1 MVALLFI
8 YYNMKRCSLITNCC
22 RVFLFFLLGGL
33 FSCSNTD
40 RANNGEELKE
50 IEIGKAIANREEVN
64 LSDYASSIEYLP
76 LENCSQA
83 LLSQID
89 YKSYPRPNG
98 SMVPYYLMATGMN
111 RDYDGFKKFLSS
123 NNLLLFF
130 YPNYDAYSQQVCHVF
145 DMNGKFV
152 KKIEYDPSD
161 ASLLGKYCNVC
172 CNYVDD
178 NKLYVVVNA
187 SDLKERNKKERKL
200 LIYDITAGNLL
211 NSLPFRGD
219 NFISVGSYGNFYKSV
234 NDNVS
239 YGHIVDAD
247 FQTSDQV
254 FISREKE
261 TKKSLENAK
270 NPRFAGV
277 PMKVYTR
284 SFVHKSGD
292 GLVVLRESSDTINKI
307 YFPDNKAVSKP
318 AYRVDFADTLSAV
331 MRGIK
336 LDIVNYAETE
346 SLIFMQI
353 AENKDYPFGK
363 ELRLDKE
370 FKKLH
375 YYQRP
380 TEDYNNQIY
389 SGKESVWH
397 IVYNKVSGAA
407 KSPEASNPLW
417 MGGMANDIDGGAP
430 FWPEIV
436 DGKKMFQVVKAVD
449 FIKLSEVYNSPKM
462 KEVASG
468 LTPDSNP
475 VVVVVTLK

>member
-1 MVALLFI
+1 MI
-8 YYNMKRCSLITNCC
+8 RRII
-22 RVFLFFLLGGL
+22 FLLLLTGLL
-33 FSCSNTD
+33 FSCSNAD
-40 RANNGEELKE
+40 GVQVAGQLKE
-50 IEIGKAIANREEVN
+50 IEVGKAIANRGEVN
-64 LSDYASSIEYLP
+64 LSDYASFIEYIP

-83 LLSQID
+83 QLSQID

-130 YPNYDAYSQQVCHVF
+130 YPNYDAYSKQVCHVF

-187 SDLKERNKKERKL
+187 SDLKERNKKESKL

-211 NSLPFRGD
+211 NSLPFTGD
-219 NFISVGSYGNFYKSV
+219 NFIRVDSSSNFYKTV

-254 FISREKE
+254 FIFREKE
-261 TKKSLENAK
+261 TKRSLENA
-270 NPRFAGV
+270 NNARFAGG

-436 DGKKMFQVVKAVD
+436 DGK
-449 FIKLSEVYNSPKM
+449 
-462 KEVASG
+462 
-468 LTPDSNP
+468 
-475 VVVVVTLK
+475 

>member
-1 MVALLFI
+1 
-8 YYNMKRCSLITNCC
+8 
-22 RVFLFFLLGGL
+22 
-33 FSCSNTD
+33 
-40 RANNGEELKE
+40 
-50 IEIGKAIANREEVN
+50 VN

-83 LLSQID
+83 QLSQID
-89 YKSYPRPNG
+89 YKSYLGHNG
-98 SMVPYYLMATGMN
+98 SMVPYYKMLIGIN

-130 YPNYDAYSQQVCHVF
+130 YPNDDAFSKQVCHMF

-152 KKIEYDPSD
+152 RKIEYDPSD

-187 SDLKERNKKERKL
+187 SDLKERNKKESKL

-211 NSLPFRGD
+211 NSQPFRGD

-261 TKKSLENAK
+261 TKKSLDNAK
-270 NPRFAGV
+270 NPRFASL

-363 ELRLDKE
+363 EVYLDKE

>member
-1 MVALLFI
+1 MIRRIIFLLF
-8 YYNMKRCSLITNCC
+8 LTG
-22 RVFLFFLLGGL
+22 LL
-33 FSCSNTD
+33 FSCSNAD
-40 RANNGEELKE
+40 GVQVAGQLKE
-50 IEIGKAIANREEVN
+50 IEIGKAIANREEVK
-64 LSDYASSIEYLP
+64 LSDYASAIEYIP

-83 LLSQID
+83 QLSQID
-89 YKSYPRPNG
+89 YKSYLGHNG
-98 SMVPYYLMATGMN
+98 SMEPYYKMATGIN

-130 YPNYDAYSQQVCHVF
+130 YPNDDAYSKQVCHVF

-152 KKIEYDPSD
+152 RKIEYDPSD

-187 SDLKERNKKERKL
+187 SDLKLRNKKESKL

-211 NSLPFRGD
+211 NSLPFTGD
-219 NFISVGSYGNFYKSV
+219 NFIRVDSSSNFYKTV

-261 TKKSLENAK
+261 TKKSLDNAK
-270 NPRFAGV
+270 NPRFPSV

-307 YFPDNKAVSKP
+307 YFPDSKAVSKP

-363 ELRLDKE
+363 EVYLDKE

>member
-1 MVALLFI
+1 MKITLSGTVVCVLLLCLFLGA
-8 YYNMKRCSLITNCC
+8 CSCT
-22 RVFLFFLLGGL
+22 G
-33 FSCSNTD
+33 
-40 RANNGEELKE
+40 NGNRMQVVEQLKE
-50 IEIGKAIANREEVN
+50 IEVGRAIANREEVK
-64 LSDYASSIEYLP
+64 LSDYASSIEYIP

-83 LLSQID
+83 QLSQID
-89 YKSYPRPNG
+89 YKSYPGHNG
-98 SMVPYYLMATGMN
+98 SMVPYYFMATGMN
-111 RDYDGFKKFLSS
+111 RDYAGFKKFLSS
-123 NNLLLFF
+123 NNMLLFF
-130 YPNYDAYSQQVCHVF
+130 YPNYDAYSKQVCHMF

-152 KKIEYDPSD
+152 RKIEYDPSD
-161 ASLLGKYCNVC
+161 ASLSGKYCNVR

-187 SDLKERNKKERKL
+187 SDLKERNKKESKL

-211 NSLPFRGD
+211 NSLPFTGD
-219 NFISVGSYGNFYKSV
+219 NFIRVDSSSNFYKMV

-261 TKKSLENAK
+261 TKKSLDNVK
-270 NPRFAGV
+270 NSRFAGV
-277 PMKVYTR
+277 GMKVYTR

-307 YFPDNKAVSKP
+307 YFPDSKAVSKP

-353 AENKDYPFGK
+353 AENIDYPFGK
-363 ELRLDKE
+363 EVHLDKE

-417 MGGMANDIDGGAP
+417 MGGMTNDIDGGIP
-430 FWPEIV
+430 FWPEII
-436 DGKKMFQVVKAVD
+436 DGGKMFQVVKAVD
-449 FIKLSEVYNSPKM
+449 FIRLSKIYNSQKM
-462 KEVASG
+462 KAVAAK

-475 VVVVVTLK
+475 VVVTVSLK

>member
-1 MVALLFI
+1 MI
-8 YYNMKRCSLITNCC
+8 RRII
-22 RVFLFFLLGGL
+22 FLLLLTGLL
-33 FSCSNTD
+33 FSCSNAD
-40 RANNGEELKE
+40 GVQVAGQLKE
-50 IEIGKAIANREEVN
+50 IEVGKAIANREEVN

-83 LLSQID
+83 QLSQID
-89 YKSYPRPNG
+89 YKSYLGHNG
-98 SMVPYYLMATGMN
+98 SMVPYYKMATGIN

-130 YPNYDAYSQQVCHVF
+130 YPNDDAYSKQVCHVF

-152 KKIEYDPSD
+152 RKIEYDPSD

-187 SDLKERNKKERKL
+187 SDLKLRNKKESKL

-211 NSLPFRGD
+211 NSLPFTGD
-219 NFISVGSYGNFYKSV
+219 NFIRVDSSSNFYKTV

-261 TKKSLENAK
+261 TKKSLDNAK
-270 NPRFAGV
+270 NPRFAVV

-363 ELRLDKE
+363 EVYLDKE

>member
-1 MVALLFI
+1 
-8 YYNMKRCSLITNCC
+8 
-22 RVFLFFLLGGL
+22 
-33 FSCSNTD
+33 
-40 RANNGEELKE
+40 
-50 IEIGKAIANREEVN
+50 
-64 LSDYASSIEYLP
+64 
-76 LENCSQA
+76 
-83 LLSQID
+83 
-89 YKSYPRPNG
+89 
-98 SMVPYYLMATGMN
+98 
-111 RDYDGFKKFLSS
+111 
-123 NNLLLFF
+123 
-130 YPNYDAYSQQVCHVF
+130 
-145 DMNGKFV
+145 
-152 KKIEYDPSD
+152 
-161 ASLLGKYCNVC
+161 
-172 CNYVDD
+172 
-178 NKLYVVVNA
+178 
-187 SDLKERNKKERKL
+187 
-200 LIYDITAGNLL
+200 
-211 NSLPFRGD
+211 
-219 NFISVGSYGNFYKSV
+219 
-234 NDNVS
+234 
-239 YGHIVDAD
+239 
-247 FQTSDQV
+247 
-254 FISREKE
+254 
-261 TKKSLENAK
+261 
-270 NPRFAGV
+270 
-277 PMKVYTR
+277 
-284 SFVHKSGD
+284 
-292 GLVVLRESSDTINKI
+292 
-307 YFPDNKAVSKP
+307 
-318 AYRVDFADTLSAV
+318 

-363 ELRLDKE
+363 EVYLDKE